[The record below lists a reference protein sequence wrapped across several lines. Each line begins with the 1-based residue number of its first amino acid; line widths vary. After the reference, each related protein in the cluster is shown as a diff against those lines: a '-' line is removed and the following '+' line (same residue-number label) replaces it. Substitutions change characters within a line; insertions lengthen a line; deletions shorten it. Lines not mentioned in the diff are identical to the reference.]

1 MDGTWIATFTAIGF
15 GAIMAAVVTYA
26 GNRWM
31 KKREEYIDLSKY
43 KIDTITKQKHYLFQ
57 LKRYYW
63 LLGLIINDEILE
75 RGYRSEDTSQPVRAL
90 NPAEGN
96 ETRSDYDIWMYYLC
110 CILTIQR
117 KIFEQY
123 GGIQLDDKKAENV
136 LAEFMREFARY
147 VMDPFDTT
155 QADRLSY
162 LIRTEPDYSSISE
175 FRILIQDPDNNPLY
189 ADFERAFRNM
199 KLDRLK
205 KIQHNSQAASLLL
218 GLEVNQVYELW
229 YKSGTNK
236 IFENFANFDELAS
249 PELKEYLTKRH
260 PLYFSRIREFNL
272 KRDDKISR
280 AIFRLRN
287 G

>member
-1 MDGTWIATFTAIGF
+1 LDGTWIATFTAIGF

-75 RGYRSEDTSQPVRAL
+75 RGYRSEDTSQPVRVL

-260 PLYFSRIREFNL
+260 PLYFSRIREFDL